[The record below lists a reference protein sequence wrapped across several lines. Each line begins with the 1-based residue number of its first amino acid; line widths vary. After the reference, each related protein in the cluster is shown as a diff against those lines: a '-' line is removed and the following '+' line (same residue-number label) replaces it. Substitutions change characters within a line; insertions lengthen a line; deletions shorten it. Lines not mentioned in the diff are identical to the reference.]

1 MGLTETR
8 FQLLNKEWI
17 IPCDLSMEPVYATV
31 LEIHPSSWMSS
42 VKPGQISWPFSPMA
56 SFWDKKK
63 SKTSW
68 TGFSYA
74 CATVGGKDMT
84 WRPVI
89 SGRIVIVCVCVPP
102 TLEDWDQRLVR
113 QPGQWPLSLSRRWVR
128 ENYDLAK
135 TDICRYTGRIK
146 WAHFG
151 NWTTHQEKWRTR
163 EV

>member
-1 MGLTETR
+1 MTSPWSLFMQQCWRYIPVPGWAQLNQAKFLGL
-8 FQLLNKEWI
+8 FPQW
-17 IPCDLSMEPVYATV
+17 
-31 LEIHPSSWMSS
+31 HPSET
-42 VKPGQISWPFSPMA
+42 
-56 SFWDKKK
+56 KKK